1 MKATTLTLLA
11 WALLGV
17 GCASSGANLTTLK
30 STYEE
35 FEQRIRWADDVGAA
49 AQMVVPE
56 RRSAFITARTRDAK
70 DVSISEIDL
79 LDVHQSEDG
88 QSATVTSRVRWVR
101 EEPLGGP
108 GQRLAAGVDGG
119 GPVSG
124 PRTPQIKSAHRPGAG
139 RDGGRRASPH
149 GTPSPAGERATLV
162 PGSYL

>member
-101 EEPLGGP
+101 LPSTSEQIADVKSLWVARGNDWLLESMEGGP
-108 GQRLAAGVDGG
+108 FPDLA
-119 GPVSG
+119 
-124 PRTPQIKSAHRPGAG
+124 PRK
-139 RDGGRRASPH
+139 
-149 GTPSPAGERATLV
+149 
-162 PGSYL
+162 